1 MYNVPEFT
9 VTEFS
14 NSIQKTIENEYD
26 WVRVR
31 GEVSDFD
38 IWNGHYFFKLKDE
51 NAILEVRV
59 WKYKANQLKIKPEDG
74 LDVIVTGKIST
85 YARGSLYNLIAE
97 SVEIAGEGALLKLIE
112 ERRKK
117 LEREGLFDANRKTNI
132 PFLPKNIG
140 VITSPS
146 GAVIEDIKR
155 IISDRFPSRII
166 LWPVSVQGVNSE
178 KQITSAIR
186 GFNKITNK
194 KDRPDVIILARGGG
208 SAEDLLT
215 FNTEGLVYSISESK
229 IPIISAIGHESDNS
243 LSDYAADLRSSTPS
257 AAAEAVVPLMTDLY
271 EKIHLKEQN
280 LNKNILRYIDLLD
293 NEIAT
298 LNFRLI
304 HPSQA
309 INMMKRNLEIS
320 IEKLFRGMSS
330 LIALK
335 KYSLDTNIAK
345 FKKPSENIKLY
356 SEKLKNISSLI
367 LSLKDKR
374 VGIAKQKL
382 GNLENILN
390 ANSYERILERGFVLV
405 ETSDGS
411 LVRKAETAI
420 KYSHLNLRFSDGFTR
435 VKLNTK
441 HKKWK

>member
-38 IWNGHYFFKLKDE
+38 IWNGHYFFKLE

-59 WKYKANQLKIKPEDG
+59 WKYKANQLKIKPEEG

-208 SAEDLLT
+208 SAED
-215 FNTEGLVYSISESK
+215 
-229 IPIISAIGHESDNS
+229 
-243 LSDYAADLRSSTPS
+243 
-257 AAAEAVVPLMTDLY
+257 
-271 EKIHLKEQN
+271 
-280 LNKNILRYIDLLD
+280 
-293 NEIAT
+293 
-298 LNFRLI
+298 
-304 HPSQA
+304 
-309 INMMKRNLEIS
+309 
-320 IEKLFRGMSS
+320 
-330 LIALK
+330 
-335 KYSLDTNIAK
+335 
-345 FKKPSENIKLY
+345 
-356 SEKLKNISSLI
+356 
-367 LSLKDKR
+367 
-374 VGIAKQKL
+374 
-382 GNLENILN
+382 
-390 ANSYERILERGFVLV
+390 
-405 ETSDGS
+405 
-411 LVRKAETAI
+411 
-420 KYSHLNLRFSDGFTR
+420 
-435 VKLNTK
+435 
-441 HKKWK
+441 

>member
-1 MYNVPEFT
+1 M
-9 VTEFS
+9 
-14 NSIQKTIENEYD
+14 
-26 WVRVR
+26 
-31 GEVSDFD
+31 
-38 IWNGHYFFKLKDE
+38 LK
-51 NAILEVRV
+51 
-59 WKYKANQLKIKPEDG
+59 
-74 LDVIVTGKIST
+74 
-85 YARGSLYNLIAE
+85 
-97 SVEIAGEGALLKLIE
+97 
-112 ERRKK
+112 
-117 LEREGLFDANRKTNI
+117 
-132 PFLPKNIG
+132 
-140 VITSPS
+140 
-146 GAVIEDIKR
+146 
-155 IISDRFPSRII
+155 
-166 LWPVSVQGVNSE
+166 
-178 KQITSAIR
+178 
-186 GFNKITNK
+186 
-194 KDRPDVIILARGGG
+194 
-208 SAEDLLT
+208 
-215 FNTEGLVYSISESK
+215 TEGLVYSITESK

-320 IEKLFRGMSS
+320 IEKLFRGMSA
-330 LIALK
+330 LITLK